1 MYYVR
6 FFLKLENVIGVKNVN
21 PLSKVIGLVGLKM
34 EQKIGLYAKSVIFN
48 TMSFSI

>member
-1 MYYVR
+1 ME
-6 FFLKLENVIGVKNVN
+6 KNKCDTPADANNVN